1 MITPPMHSRVKIP
14 AVVLGLAFGITLAI
28 GLVASPADADQAPVG
43 LGTAASFAVLA
54 HTTVTNTGPS
64 TISGDLGVSP
74 GTAVTGFPP
83 GIVISGTQHVTD
95 AVAAQAQLDVTTA
108 YNDAAG
114 RLPVTSV
121 SADLTGQTLAPGVY
135 GGPTLGLTGTV
146 TLDAQNNP
154 AAVFV
159 FKAASTLITATSS
172 VVALTG
178 GATACNV
185 YWQVGSSATL
195 GTNSTFVGSVMALA
209 SVTANTGATISGR
222 LLART
227 GAVTLDDNTIT
238 KPTCTT
244 PSGSST
250 SGSNNAGSSTPATG
264 AGVGTNTTGA
274 STTGASTTGAS
285 TTGASTTVPGA
296 PLRSVP
302 TTHSGSTTSS
312 RTTAT
317 SSPPLTTTSV
327 GSTTPGTPPRTTPP
341 ALTGSNLVPTIAAGL
356 FALTLGGLLAL
367 LGRRTTASKHVR

>member
-1 MITPPMHSRVKIP
+1 MIAPPMHSCVKIP

-83 GIVISGTQHVTD
+83 GIVIDGTQHVTD

-264 AGVGTNTTGA
+264 TGIGTNTTGA
-274 STTGASTTGAS
+274 STTGAKTTGAE
-285 TTGASTTVPGA
+285 TNVPGV

-302 TTHSGSTTSS
+302 TTHGGSTTSS

-317 SSPPLTTTSV
+317 STPPLTTTSV
-327 GSTTPGTPPRTTPP
+327 GTTSPGTPPRTTPP

-356 FALTLGGLLAL
+356 SALTLGGLLAL
-367 LGRRTTASKHVR
+367 LGRRRTAAKHGR